1 MSIDGISRLRAQEA
15 YARAT
20 SRGAGAAL
28 AVLAGTRKEVG
39 VTIGPLS
46 IRYETET
53 APDPRQAAREAAKL
67 LMRVS
72 SFNFTEALQTAQEQ
86 AQAYGAQSDVQSGVV
101 PAAEVRTLRTPAAG
115 ARAYRSNA
123 EPAVASMLTGHV

>member
-20 SRGAGAAL
+20 SRGAEAAL
-28 AVLAGTRKEVG
+28 GVLAGTRKEVG
-39 VTIGPLS
+39 VNIGPLS

-53 APDPRQAAREAAKL
+53 APDPREAAREAAKL

-86 AQAYGAQSDVQSGVV
+86 AQAYGAQSDAQSDVV
-101 PAAEVRTLRTPAAG
+101 PAAAVRTLRTPAAG
-115 ARAYRSNA
+115 ARAYADSARPSV
-123 EPAVASMLTGHV
+123 PAMLTARV